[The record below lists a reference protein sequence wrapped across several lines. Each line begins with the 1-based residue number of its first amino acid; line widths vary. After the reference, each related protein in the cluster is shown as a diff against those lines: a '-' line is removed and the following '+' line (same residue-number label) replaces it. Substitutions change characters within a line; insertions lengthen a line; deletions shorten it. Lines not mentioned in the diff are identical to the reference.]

1 MTLGRAGFWGYFRRD
16 WDDVARRLLTR
27 SGTLRPS
34 IDAQRKDCSAI
45 HDIEFILSTE
55 TIRSAHLVVV
65 LHEVAR

>member
-1 MTLGRAGFWGYFRRD
+1 MTP
-16 WDDVARRLLTR
+16 